1 MSYIKISQVTERL
14 NVSPNTVYKRVSRGD
29 IPAYRIGK
37 LIRIDERD
45 LEKYMKQNQTE
56 GARR

>member
-1 MSYIKISQVTERL
+1 MPYIKISQVAQRL
-14 NVSPNTVYKRVSRGD
+14 NMSPSTVYKRVSRGD

-45 LEKYMKQNQTE
+45 LEKYMEQNQTE

>member
-1 MSYIKISQVTERL
+1 MSYIKISQVAERL

-29 IPAYRIGK
+29 IPACRIGR

-45 LEKYMKQNQTE
+45 LEKYMEQNQTE

>member
-1 MSYIKISQVTERL
+1 MSYIKISQVAERL

-29 IPAYRIGK
+29 IPAYRIGR